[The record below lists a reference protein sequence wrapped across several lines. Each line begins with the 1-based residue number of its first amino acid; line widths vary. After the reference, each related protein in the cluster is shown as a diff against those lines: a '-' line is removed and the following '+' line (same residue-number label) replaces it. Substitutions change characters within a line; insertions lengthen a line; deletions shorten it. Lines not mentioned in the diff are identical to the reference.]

1 MKIRLS
7 KKQKRNL
14 VVLCGLALIYFLVF
28 IPVNLRSAADANM
41 LVCSHTDEYTQFS
54 VIQEMINTD
63 IDPQYSLMHFVD
75 TGHYYYGYPFY
86 FFSVLFLL
94 PLKLLSTLSLGIN
107 PRIYVL
113 ILRQLSPLFTSVS
126 LLMLIYLVTE
136 FRNLFLS
143 VSAFLFLALI
153 PSTFYNNL
161 WWHPDSMLL
170 FFIISTIFCL
180 ALDRMKFGPWFL
192 AAAVSCGL
200 AVSLKTAGLFFFL
213 TIPTYIVYARIKKTI
228 TTKEIVVKAVLFLG
242 IMILVIILSNPILF
256 FPGKPRAVYET
267 LRLESHRISQ
277 KEVTFPLS
285 KFLDHYSVQ
294 LKDWYG
300 YWPLYLVS
308 IAFGVI
314 NMATEAG
321 KKLLSLLIFTWSV
334 PYIIF
339 LVFFID
345 RYYHYYFLPALL
357 PLFALIWTPSIWKM
371 LNTRRNLVLPVLLV
385 MLLALQFI
393 GHFPKNINLYVT
405 EQQEEQTCQ
414 SLQFFQQMI
423 DVEGFSRDP
432 EEEVLIYHDPLIYLP
447 PDENIQQK
455 IIWGIITY
463 EKIQQSNPE
472 MIILEQRK
480 LERFS
485 TRSIQ
490 DNERYGFYQDVLA
503 DQVLGY
509 RIVLESDFGIMLK
522 RE

>member
-1 MKIRLS
+1 MMRRLS
-7 KKQKRNL
+7 TKQKRNL
-14 VVLCGLALIYFLVF
+14 TILCVLALLYLCVY
-28 IPVNLRSAADANM
+28 IPVNLRSAGDANM

-54 VIQEMINTD
+54 VIQEMINID
-63 IDPQYSLMHFVD
+63 IDPQYSLMHFLD

-86 FFSVLFLL
+86 FLSVLFLL
-94 PLKLLSTLSLGIN
+94 PLKLLSTLSVSVN

-113 ILRQLSPLFTSVS
+113 ILRQLSPLFTVIS

-143 VSAFLFLALI
+143 ASAFLFLSSI
-153 PSTFYNNL
+153 PSAFYNNL

-170 FFIISTIFCL
+170 FFVIGTIFCL
-180 ALDRMKFGPWFL
+180 SMDRMKFGLWFL

-228 TTKEIVVKAVLFLG
+228 HTREMFSKAALFLG

-256 FPGKPRAVYET
+256 FPGKPKAVYQT
-267 LRLESHRISQ
+267 LQLESHRISQ

-285 KFLDHYSVQ
+285 KFIDHYSVQ
-294 LKDWYG
+294 LKEWYG

-308 IAFGVI
+308 LSFGVI
-314 NMATEAG
+314 TLVTDAG
-321 KKLLSLLIFTWSV
+321 KKLLALLIFTWSI

-357 PLFALIWTPSIWKM
+357 PLFALIWTPSIWGK
-371 LNTRRNLVLPVLLV
+371 LSPGKNYIFPVLLA
-385 MLLALQFI
+385 MLLAFQFV
-393 GHFPKNINLYVT
+393 GHLPKNFTLYAA
-405 EQQEEQTCQ
+405 ELREEETCQ
-414 SLQFFQQMI
+414 SLQFFQQMRE
-423 DVEGFSRDP
+423 VWELSGNPEGEFL
-432 EEEVLIYHDPLIYLP
+432 VYHDPLIYLP
-447 PDENIQQK
+447 PDKNFQQK

-463 EKIQQSNPE
+463 EKVQQSNPE

-480 LERFS
+480 LGRFSLGSNLEKERF
-485 TRSIQ
+485 
-490 DNERYGFYQDVLA
+490 EFYRDVLA
-503 DQVLGY
+503 DQVSGY
-509 RIVLESDFGIMLK
+509 QIVLETDFGLVLK
-522 RE
+522 QD